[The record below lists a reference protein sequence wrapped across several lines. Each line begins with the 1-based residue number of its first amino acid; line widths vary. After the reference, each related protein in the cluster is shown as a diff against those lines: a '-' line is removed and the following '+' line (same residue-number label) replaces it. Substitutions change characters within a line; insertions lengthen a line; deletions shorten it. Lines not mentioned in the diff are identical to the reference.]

1 MRNSESVRRRMSR
14 PGGGGRGMAALNS
27 AGNQLVKLNIKTTGM
42 IVCGKAICLQL
53 ATGRIT
59 HTQAHINTF
68 TLNGTRRVTVC
79 VFVCVCR
86 NTAQDNHKNSKL
98 INLRDINRT

>member
-1 MRNSESVRRRMSR
+1 
-14 PGGGGRGMAALNS
+14 
-27 AGNQLVKLNIKTTGM
+27 M

-53 ATGRIT
+53 ATSRIT
-59 HTQAHINTF
+59 HAQAHINTF
-68 TLNGTRRVTVC
+68 TVNRTRCVTGC

-98 INLRDINRT
+98 INLRDINSVQGNW